1 MNRLAHAAN
10 RKDYLVFSLAGRE
23 FGLALDMVQELC
35 SFDVVSPLPGAPFP
49 ISGIAARGG
58 RQIPIVDLHAMFD
71 PGTRNSGRAADVV
84 ILRDEDRMS
93 GLAVDCVIDVIVL
106 ADSDISACDAGDSG
120 VVGVARH
127 GRRSILLLDARR
139 LMTDFTPVPTEKM
152 AA

>member
-1 MNRLAHAAN
+1 MNGLAHAAN
-10 RKDYLVFSLAGRE
+10 RKDYLAFGLAGRE
-23 FGLALDMVQELC
+23 FGLALDMVHELC

-58 RQIPIVDLHAMFD
+58 RQIPIVDLHALFA
-71 PGTRNSGRAADVV
+71 PGTRDNGRASDVV
-84 ILRDEDRMS
+84 ILRDENLLS
-93 GLAVDCVIDVIVL
+93 GIAVDCVIDVVVL

-120 VVGVARH
+120 VIGVARH

-139 LMTDFTPVPTEKM
+139 LMTDFTPVPTQKM